1 MGKRPISAK
10 MISRKGQ
17 TTVEAA
23 VALPVL
29 LILVLMLVQPAIM
42 LYDCMVME
50 SAAWEGCRLLATAQS
65 QGKATCE
72 ALVKRRLGAVPP
84 LDCFHV
90 HEGGCT
96 WRVKCQGG
104 GGSSQVSVVVSTEV
118 KPLPLLDTAGALLGI
133 LNERGCFEVSASASL
148 DTRAPWAQASLAGSD
163 PNEKVG
169 KWIDGD

>member
-42 LYDCMVME
+42 LYDRMVME

-72 ALVKRRLGAVPP
+72 ALVKRRLGPCLPWIASM
-84 LDCFHV
+84 CMR
-90 HEGGCT
+90 EGA
-96 WRVKCQGG
+96 R
-104 GGSSQVSVVVSTEV
+104 
-118 KPLPLLDTAGALLGI
+118 GA
-133 LNERGCFEVSASASL
+133 
-148 DTRAPWAQASLAGSD
+148 
-163 PNEKVG
+163 
-169 KWIDGD
+169 